1 MSSAHSTDAA
11 AGDAAA
17 PDTVGGLARLSTA
30 VEAARN
36 AKPEF
41 PREVQAAYDAL
52 FTVAGPVAA
61 PVRRGLAALAAR
73 RHGAA
78 DIVAH
83 HAGLGADPA
92 LYADEPPAD
101 PALRAAAEHV
111 DLLTTSPALV
121 RREDTDRLA
130 AAGWTPDEIIVISQV
145 AAFTAFLV
153 RLVHGLRL
161 VDGAAQA
168 TDAPLERPTPAR
180 GRTKSTATTAANG
193 AERPVAYTQELLS
206 WTPWVPPVEPGDLTD
221 EQKEAFAGKTNDA
234 YFRLLSRAPALL
246 RARTAVDYAVFYTR
260 DGLPRA
266 ERELAAAAASKVN
279 DCVYC
284 ASVHSRKA
292 SQMSKRTADVQRVL
306 DASLPRDHDWKALDL
321 SPLWDGQD
329 ARWSAVV
336 AFAAALSTTPASA
349 TEAHLA
355 DLRSHGITD
364 VELVDLVGSVAFF
377 AWANRL
383 MLTLGEPFRPGTEP
397 AAGPA

>member
-11 AGDAAA
+11 ADAA
-17 PDTVGGLARLSTA
+17 PDTVGGLARLGAA
-30 VEAARN
+30 VEAARH
-36 AKPEF
+36 AKPGF
-41 PREVQAAYDAL
+41 PREAQAAYDAL
-52 FTVAGPVAA
+52 FTVPGPVAA

-78 DIVAH
+78 DVAAH
-83 HAGLGADPA
+83 HAGAGADPA
-92 LYADEPPAD
+92 LFADEAPDD
-101 PALRAAAEHV
+101 PALRAAVEHV

-121 RREDTDRLA
+121 RRADTDRLA
-130 AAGWTPDEIIVISQV
+130 AAGWTPDETVVIAQT

-161 VDGAAQA
+161 IDGTAEPA
-168 TDAPLERPTPAR
+168 TAPLERATPAR
-180 GRTKSTATTAANG
+180 GRTKSTATTSANG
-193 AERPVAYTQELLS
+193 GARPVAYTQELLS
-206 WTPWVPPVEPGDLTD
+206 WTPWVPPVASDDLTD
-221 EQKEAFAGKTNDA
+221 EQREAFAGKTNDA
-234 YFRLLSRAPALL
+234 YFRLLSRAPGLL
-246 RARTAVDYAVFYTR
+246 RARTAVDHAVFYTR

-306 DASLPRDHDWKALDL
+306 DASLPRDQDWRALDL
-321 SPLWDGQD
+321 APLSAGQD
-329 ARWSAVV
+329 ARWAAVV
-336 AFAAALSTTPASA
+336 DFAAALSTTPVSA
-349 TEAHLA
+349 TERHLA

-364 VELVDLVGSVAFF
+364 AELVDLVGSVAFF

-383 MLTLGEPFRPGTEP
+383 MLTLGEPFWPGTEP
-397 AAGPA
+397 AAAPAPA